1 MGLDGRKTDPGLRTA
16 LIYGDCPMTSKSLV
30 RPPRLAPGARVALV
44 APAGLL
50 LERDDLVRAQA
61 LAQALGWEPVLGAHA
76 GGAYGYLSG
85 TDEERLGDLN
95 AALADPRID
104 AVWCI
109 RGGYGMTRILPGVD
123 FAAARRRPKV
133 VIGFSDIT
141 ALLVPLHVETGLV
154 TFHGP
159 MCRHELGPFSRWHLD
174 RVVANVSAPGRLG
187 RLAPP
192 AETLIPEKDRIAT
205 LVPGVAEGP
214 LVGGNLSLLQCLIG
228 TRWMPDLRGA
238 ILFIEDVGE
247 DSYSIDRMLS
257 HLTLTGTLQG
267 LAGVMVGRF
276 TELKKGGDDGAMGV
290 DTILA
295 RYLEPLK
302 IPVAYGYPIG
312 HIDEQWTLP
321 IGVRVRLDATA
332 GELDI
337 LEPAVV

>member
-1 MGLDGRKTDPGLRTA
+1 
-16 LIYGDCPMTSKSLV
+16 MTSKNLV

-44 APAGLL
+44 APAGPL

-61 LAQALGWEPVLGAHA
+61 LAKALGWEPVLAPHA
-76 GGAYGYLSG
+76 GGLYGYLSG

-141 ALLVPLHVETGLV
+141 ALLVPLFVETGLV

-174 RVVANVSAPGRLG
+174 RVLSNVNAPGRLG

-192 AETLIPEKDRIAT
+192 ADTLIPEKDRIAT

-214 LVGGNLSLLQCLIG
+214 LVGGNLTLLQCLIG
-228 TRWMPDLRGA
+228 TRWMPELRGA

-247 DSYSIDRMLS
+247 DTYSIDRMLS
-257 HLTLTGTLQG
+257 HLTLTGQLQG
-267 LAGVMVGRF
+267 VAGVMVGRF
-276 TELKKGGDDGAMGV
+276 TELKKGGEDGAMGV

-337 LEPAVV
+337 IEPAVV

>member
-1 MGLDGRKTDPGLRTA
+1 MA
-16 LIYGDCPMTSKSLV
+16 SKNVV

-44 APAGLL
+44 APAGPL

-61 LAQALGWEPVLGAHA
+61 LARALGWEPVLAPHA
-76 GGAYGYLSG
+76 GGHHGYLSG
-85 TDEERLGDLN
+85 TDEERLADLN

-104 AVWCI
+104 GVWCI

-133 VIGFSDIT
+133 VLGYSDIT
-141 ALLVPLHVETGLV
+141 ALTVPLSVETGLV

-192 AETLIPEKDRIAT
+192 AETLVPEKDRIAT

-214 LVGGNLSLLQCLIG
+214 LVGGNLTLLQCLLG
-228 TRWMPDLRGA
+228 TRWMPELRGA

-247 DSYSIDRMLS
+247 DVYSIDRMLS
-257 HLTLTGTLQG
+257 HLTLAGA
-267 LAGVMVGRF
+267 LAGIAGVVVGRF
-276 TELKKGGDDGAMGV
+276 TELKKGGEGGAMGV
-290 DTILA
+290 DQVLA
-295 RYLEPLK
+295 RYLEPLRV
-302 IPVAYGYPIG
+302 PVARRG
-312 HIDEQWTLP
+312 
-321 IGVRVRLDATA
+321 
-332 GELDI
+332 
-337 LEPAVV
+337 

>member
-1 MGLDGRKTDPGLRTA
+1 
-16 LIYGDCPMTSKSLV
+16 MTSKNPV

-44 APAGLL
+44 APAGPM

-61 LAQALGWEPVLGAHA
+61 LVRALGWEPVLAPHA
-76 GGAYGYLSG
+76 GGHYGYYSG

-95 AALADPRID
+95 AALRDDRID
-104 AVWCI
+104 GVWCI
-109 RGGYGMTRILPGVD
+109 RGGQGMTRIVSGVD
-123 FAAARRRPKV
+123 FAAVRRRPKV
-133 VIGFSDIT
+133 ILGFSDIT
-141 ALLVPLHVETGLV
+141 ALLLPMFVETGVV

-159 MCRHELGPFSRWHLD
+159 IARHEFGPFQRWHLD
-174 RVVANVSAPGRLG
+174 RVVTNVTAAGRLG

-205 LVPGVAEGP
+205 LVPGTAEGP
-214 LVGGNLSLLQCLIG
+214 LVGGNLTLLQCLVG
-228 TRWMPDLRGA
+228 TRWFPDLRGA

-247 DSYSIDRMLS
+247 DMYSIDRMLS
-257 HLTLTGTLQG
+257 HLEIAGKFEG

-276 TELKKGGDDGAMGV
+276 TEGKKGGEDGSLGLDEV
-290 DTILA
+290 LA
-295 RYLEPLK
+295 RYFGNLRV
-302 IPVAYGYPIG
+302 PVAFGFPIG

-337 LEPAVV
+337 LEPAVS